1 MPLRRARPLTVRP
14 IGVSDA
20 IDGTNAFPGAMAA
33 LTNLIPAPFNR
44 SIFVPR
50 PASSKTTNFGTF
62 TGPAQVEACLV
73 IGSRIYGLIAS
84 THFAGK
90 SEPFCYDLATSAFI
104 SISGVASALLPSTQA
119 RTGDWQPPH
128 LEMVGTRIIVTSPGF
143 SGGSGPFFGWID
155 LSGFSDN
162 ALTCTTHGT
171 TTLDTFS
178 ADPLAA
184 GVRPGQTVTG
194 TDFAAGTYVVSVTST
209 TVTISQNATGSHSA
223 LAVTF
228 AGGTQAAPLWG
239 AGNTNTHPLVAVPN
253 WVSQF
258 NGRAYYAVQ
267 NTEVFSD
274 SLDPLEITNAS
285 QILTFGD
292 NTAVTCSIGLP
303 LQNMVVGGV
312 VQSLIVVKGAAVMYQ
327 VTGDAAT
334 TNLAQNA
341 LNVAIGTLAPNSM
354 CPTPLGI
361 AFVAP
366 DGLRIIDFQ
375 AQVGDPIGANGEG
388 VNVPFIN
395 ALFPSRMCAAFNQ
408 NTLRIS
414 VQNGLVGGTP
424 FQEFWFNFKLK
435 AWTGPHSFPMA
446 LIQPCFYNNLGFV
459 SAAIGIDAALW
470 TSQAIPTATSAYV
483 ENGATLAC
491 TYQTVLLPDNEMM
504 AMNAIIQ
511 SNVALQ
517 LPANSQV
524 TVQALNEVGLALD
537 PVYIVAPPGSTMTWG
552 SSTWGS
558 PTTWG
563 TQFGYFQ
570 QYTIP
575 WNNPLVFKQMSI
587 TITGAAAE
595 GFAIGNL
602 YLKYQILGYT
612 LDVQTVIVAPI
623 QAPMDIVTEGGVI
636 ITTEGGVPIQTEGI
650 PG

>member
-1 MPLRRARPLTVRP
+1 MPLRNARPLTVRP
-14 IGVSDA
+14 VGVSDA
-20 IDGTNAFPGAMAA
+20 IDGTNTFPGAMAA

-50 PASSKTTNFGTF
+50 PASIKATDFSTF
-62 TGPAQVEACLV
+62 ITPKQVEAELV
-73 IGSRIYGLIAS
+73 VGNLVYGMIAS
-84 THFAGK
+84 SHYAGK
-90 SEPFCYDLATSAFI
+90 SEPFCYDLATSDFI
-104 SISGVASALLPSTQA
+104 TISGVTAAKLPTSQPTS
-119 RTGDWQPPH
+119 GDWQPSH
-128 LEMVGTRIIVTSPGF
+128 MEVVGTKIVITHPGYP
-143 SGGSGPFFGWID
+143 GVTYFFGWID
-155 LSGFSDN
+155 IS
-162 ALTCTTHGT
+162 T
-171 TTLDTFS
+171 
-178 ADPLAA
+178 
-184 GVRPGQTVTG
+184 PGSPAY
-194 TDFAAGTYVVSVTST
+194 D
-209 TVTISQNATGSHSA
+209 
-223 LAVTF
+223 
-228 AGGTQAAPLWG
+228 
-239 AGNTNTHPLVAVPN
+239 AGNTATHALPSVPV

-258 NGRAYYAVQ
+258 NGRAYYGVGNA
-267 NTEVFSD
+267 EWFSD
-274 SLDPLEITNAS
+274 SLDALTITNAS
-285 QILTFGD
+285 QVLTFGD
-292 NTAVTCSIGLP
+292 GTPVTCSIGLP
-303 LQNMVVGGV
+303 LQNMIIGGV
-312 VQSLIVVKGAAVMYQ
+312 IQALIVVKGAAVMYQ
-327 VTGDAAT
+327 VTGDPAT
-334 TNLAQNA
+334 NNLTVNA

-361 AFVAP
+361 AFTAP
-366 DGLRIIDFQ
+366 DGLRIIDFT
-375 AQVGDPIGANGEG
+375 ARVGDPIGANGEG
-388 VNVPFIN
+388 VNIPFIN
-395 ALFPSRMCAAFNQ
+395 ALYPSRICAAFNQ

-414 VQNGLVGGTP
+414 VQNGLAGGTP

-459 SAAIGIDAALW
+459 SAAVGIDAALW

-483 ENGATLAC
+483 ENGAALAC
-491 TYQTVLLPDNEMM
+491 TYQTILLPDNEMM
-504 AMNAIIQ
+504 AMNAIVQ

-537 PVYIVAPPGSTMTWG
+537 PVYITAPPGSTMTWG

-612 LDVQTVIVAPI
+612 LDVQTVIVNPI
-623 QAPMDIVTEGGVI
+623 QAPMDIVTEGGI
-636 ITTEGGVPIQTEGI
+636 SITTEGGQPIQTEGL